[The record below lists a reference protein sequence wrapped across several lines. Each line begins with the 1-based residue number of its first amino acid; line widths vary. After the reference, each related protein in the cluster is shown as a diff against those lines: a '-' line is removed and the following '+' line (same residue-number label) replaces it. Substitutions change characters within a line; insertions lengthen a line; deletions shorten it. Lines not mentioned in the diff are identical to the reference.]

1 MDDDEALRKY
11 FMYTDMKREGRTM
24 SIEDEVDMEVCE
36 RHVLLHQLLDK
47 EAFPVIHLLRSN
59 GDLLP
64 EVEGDTITFEL
75 EYKGHNCLGKAPT
88 TMGTNTKD
96 SVIYNALVN
105 ARITA
110 SLKFAR
116 RTDITESQ
124 AQPVLDEFITEVR
137 AWFAETFKL
146 EPC

>member
-1 MDDDEALRKY
+1 MFFGSIVVRRAWVGVEERSMDDYSRNL
-11 FMYTDMKREGRTM
+11 
-24 SIEDEVDMEVCE
+24 
-36 RHVLLHQLLDK
+36 
-47 EAFPVIHLLRSN
+47 PVIHLLRSN

-75 EYKGHNCLGKAPT
+75 EYTGENNGGRVPEKARST
-88 TMGTNTKD
+88 YGA
-96 SVIYNALVN
+96 IGN
-105 ARITA
+105 ARLIA

-124 AQPVLDEFITEVR
+124 AAPVLDEFIAEVR

-146 EPC
+146 EPAA

>member
-1 MDDDEALRKY
+1 MDDYSRNL
-11 FMYTDMKREGRTM
+11 
-24 SIEDEVDMEVCE
+24 
-36 RHVLLHQLLDK
+36 
-47 EAFPVIHLLRSN
+47 PVIHLLRAN

-75 EYKGHNCLGKAPT
+75 EYKGHNCLGKPPT

-96 SVIYNALVN
+96 SVIYNTLGN
-105 ARITA
+105 TRITA

-124 AQPVLDEFITEVR
+124 AAPVLDEFIAEVR
-137 AWFAETFKL
+137 AWFAETFRL
-146 EPC
+146 EPARAGVS

>member
-1 MDDDEALRKY
+1 MDDYSRNL
-11 FMYTDMKREGRTM
+11 
-24 SIEDEVDMEVCE
+24 
-36 RHVLLHQLLDK
+36 
-47 EAFPVIHLLRSN
+47 PVIHLLRSN

-75 EYKGHNCLGKAPT
+75 EYKGHNCLGKPPT

-96 SVIYNALVN
+96 SVIYNTLGN

-124 AQPVLDEFITEVR
+124 SQPVIDEFITNIR

-146 EPC
+146 EPAGACQG